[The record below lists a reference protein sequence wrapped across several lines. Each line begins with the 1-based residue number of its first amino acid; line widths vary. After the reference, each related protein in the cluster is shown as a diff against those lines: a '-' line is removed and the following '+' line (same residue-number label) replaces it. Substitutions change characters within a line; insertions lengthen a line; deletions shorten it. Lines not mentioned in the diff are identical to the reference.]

1 MDEDLTDDIDLSDD
15 PLADAIRDELAEHLE
30 DRDEDELDDVTEED
44 IQDIAAEVMEGSI
57 EDIATD
63 TYERILSND
72 EGLERYH
79 QTIEGFQERLE
90 ERWGEPLELLER
102 LIIWSMECGRAIN
115 QEHRFQARQEDNYQ
129 FEALVHIHSRS
140 VQVAL
145 EIHHLL
151 KGGFADGA
159 FARWRSLYELAI
171 TSSFISQHGNETAER
186 FLNYH
191 NIWEYYFAETYQ
203 EHQDDLNVEPLEPE
217 VLEGLE
223 ELKDELV
230 DQFGE
235 SIDDN
240 GYGSGWAAEAHSGS
254 GGPSLHSMKED
265 VDLEHLSPY
274 YKLACESVHA
284 GSKGTLDRLGIIR
297 HADIE
302 QPGVLLSGPSNA
314 GLNLPGQLT
323 AISLAQVTT
332 NLLTIHLNSPYLAD
346 MQGMQML
353 VDDIEQEFADASE
366 ALEQDDREATR
377 KWANQ
382 DIVDIALN
390 QIDRSDLFS
399 EDFFEGYTD
408 FNSLEEFEDALS
420 VGLDNVKDGDSVN
433 PDVDEVVQEHSDFDS
448 FRDLV
453 DTAMEIYVR
462 RNVDLSEFD
471 IDGDPSPDE
480 QQSE

>member
-1 MDEDLTDDIDLSDD
+1 
-15 PLADAIRDELAEHLE
+15 
-30 DRDEDELDDVTEED
+30 
-44 IQDIAAEVMEGSI
+44 
-57 EDIATD
+57 
-63 TYERILSND
+63 
-72 EGLERYH
+72 
-79 QTIEGFQERLE
+79 
-90 ERWGEPLELLER
+90 
-102 LIIWSMECGRAIN
+102 
-115 QEHRFQARQEDNYQ
+115 
-129 FEALVHIHSRS
+129 
-140 VQVAL
+140 
-145 EIHHLL
+145 
-151 KGGFADGA
+151 
-159 FARWRSLYELAI
+159 
-171 TSSFISQHGNETAER
+171 
-186 FLNYH
+186 
-191 NIWEYYFAETYQ
+191 
-203 EHQDDLNVEPLEPE
+203 
-217 VLEGLE
+217 
-223 ELKDELV
+223 
-230 DQFGE
+230 
-235 SIDDN
+235 
-240 GYGSGWAAEAHSGS
+240 
-254 GGPSLHSMKED
+254 MKED

-297 HADIE
+297 HEDIE

>member
-1 MDEDLTDDIDLSDD
+1 M
-15 PLADAIRDELAEHLE
+15 
-30 DRDEDELDDVTEED
+30 
-44 IQDIAAEVMEGSI
+44 
-57 EDIATD
+57 
-63 TYERILSND
+63 
-72 EGLERYH
+72 
-79 QTIEGFQERLE
+79 
-90 ERWGEPLELLER
+90 
-102 LIIWSMECGRAIN
+102 
-115 QEHRFQARQEDNYQ
+115 
-129 FEALVHIHSRS
+129 
-140 VQVAL
+140 
-145 EIHHLL
+145 HHLL

-171 TSSFISQHGNETAER
+171 TSSFISQHGNETAES

-191 NIWEYYFAETYQ
+191 NVWEYYFAETYQ

-217 VLEGLE
+217 VLEDLE
-223 ELKDELV
+223 EIKEELV

-297 HADIE
+297 HKDIE
-302 QPGVLLSGPSNA
+302 QPSVLLSGPSNA

-332 NLLTIHLNSPYLAD
+332 DLLMIHLNSPSLAD
-346 MQGMQML
+346 MLGIQML
-353 VDDIEQEFADASE
+353 VDDIEQEFAEASE
-366 ALEQDDREATR
+366 TLEQDDREATEE
-377 KWANQ
+377 WANQ
-382 DIVDIALN
+382 DIVDISLN
-390 QIDRSDLFS
+390 YIDPSDLFS
-399 EDFFEGYTD
+399 EAFFEEYTD
-408 FNSLEEFEDALS
+408 FDSLEEFEDALP
-420 VGLDNVKDGDSVN
+420 VGLDNVKNGDSIN
-433 PDVDEVVQEHSDFDS
+433 LAVDDVVQEHSDFDS

-453 DTAMEIYVR
+453 DTAMEIYAR

-471 IDGDPSPDE
+471 IDGDTFPDE
-480 QQSE
+480 RQSK